1 MVSYPQPPD
10 QTLTARRPA
19 SVTSRSTTTRRHR
32 SSRSHSGGASFRP
45 QNEFPNFA
53 QTGDIEIIISAEGQE
68 KRYMLHRLILAQC
81 SGFFEAGTSEDWSR
95 AQAQGVAPTGG
106 PEQGSTLS
114 NIGEEEEEYGRNA
127 SRPAIP
133 LAPPRDRYR
142 WRYELDWGNK
152 DDEVPMLVQK
162 APSAT
167 LFGGDQTYRPPAI
180 PHKPPPPPSNGF
192 FRSFAMHS
200 AAQIPHQAPDNDLI
214 RDYDNLFRIFYN
226 YPPNL
231 DPLNIAESYI
241 QCKSLLALA
250 DMYDALEVVGPRI
263 DHHLLQFQ
271 SRLWKQIAKY
281 PPSYLK
287 LGYLARSKVI
297 FAEALIHVVGQWP
310 SGSSQLRH
318 HVPEAVFDL
327 IEDKVEELAEKRLKT
342 EGKLFRLTLTTP
354 RGERVTPANSYTDWL
369 ALSLFRQW
377 LIESTSPPPPLPPKT
392 SNSTQQPSPRA
403 SNNNHHSHHNHNN
416 PSSTRAQQQQQ
427 SQSQPPTIPPGHLY
441 RLLFSAGP
449 AYLPHDD
456 LKRFFKQAK
465 AFSSSSSSEASSS
478 ATSTEYRREE
488 LKKFERRMDEVKA
501 MAREVVRPL
510 MRSWLELDLGRE
522 GGGNGGGGSGGGGG
536 GGGLGYLTCT
546 RVEEGDFPW
555 D

>member
-1 MVSYPQPPD
+1 MVPYPQPPD
-10 QTLTARRPA
+10 PTLTARRPA

-32 SSRSHSGGASFRP
+32 SSRSHTGGAPFRP

-53 QTGDIEIIISAEGQE
+53 QTGDVEIIISVEGQE

-95 AQAQGVAPTGG
+95 AQAQGVAPTTA
-106 PEQGSTLS
+106 PAQGVALS
-114 NIGEEEEEYGRNA
+114 NIGEEEEEYGRDA

-167 LFGGDQTYRPPAI
+167 LFGGDQTYRPPAA
-180 PHKPPPPPSNGF
+180 PHKPPPPPTNNF
-192 FRSFAMHS
+192 FRSFAMQS
-200 AAQIPHQAPDNDLI
+200 AAQIPHQAPENDLI

-327 IEDKVEELAEKRLKT
+327 IEDKVEELAEKKLKT

-392 SNSTQQPSPRA
+392 SNSSQPSPRA
-403 SNNNHHSHHNHNN
+403 SNNNSNHTTNN
-416 PSSTRAQQQQQ
+416 PSSTRTQQQQQQ
-427 SQSQPPTIPPGHLY
+427 SQQQQHPPIPPSHLY

-456 LKRFFKQAK
+456 LKRFFKQSKSFASSESSSS
-465 AFSSSSSSEASSS
+465 FSSSSS
-478 ATSTEYRREE
+478 TSREE
-488 LKKFERRMDEVKA
+488 LRKFERRMDEVKG

-522 GGGNGGGGSGGGGG
+522 GNAGVGA
-536 GGGLGYLTCT
+536 GGLGYLTCT

>member
-1 MVSYPQPPD
+1 MVSYPHPTDP
-10 QTLTARRPA
+10 TLTARRPA

-32 SSRSHSGGASFRP
+32 TTRSHTGGASFRP

-53 QTGDIEIIISAEGQE
+53 QTGDVEIIINAEGQE

-81 SGFFEAGTSEDWSR
+81 SGFFEASTSEDWSR
-95 AQAQGVAPTGG
+95 AQAQGADTIPGPAPSSG
-106 PEQGSTLS
+106 LAK
-114 NIGEEEEEYGRNA
+114 IGEMQEEEEEEDEYRRD
-127 SRPAIP
+127 SRRPALP

-162 APSAT
+162 PPTST
-167 LFGGDQTYRPPAI
+167 LFGGDQTYRPPAV
-180 PHKPPPPPSNGF
+180 PAKPPPPPSTSF
-192 FRSFAMHS
+192 FRSFTAMQS
-200 AAQIPHQAPDNDLI
+200 AAHIAHHTPDNDLI

-226 YPPNL
+226 YPPAL

-310 SGSSQLRH
+310 SGTSQLRH
-318 HVPEAVFDL
+318 HVPDAVLDL
-327 IEDKVEELAEKRLKT
+327 IEDKVEELGEKKLKT

-354 RGERVTPANSYTDWL
+354 RGERVTPANSYADWL
-369 ALSLFRQW
+369 ALSFFRQW
-377 LIESTSPPPPLPPKT
+377 LVENTSPPPPLPPKT
-392 SNSTQQPSPRA
+392 TTPSPRGAAA
-403 SNNNHHSHHNHNN
+403 SNNNP
-416 PSSTRAQQQQQ
+416 PSSSQQQ
-427 SQSQPPTIPPGHLY
+427 PPISPGHLY
-441 RLLFSAGP
+441 RLLFAAGP
-449 AYLPHDD
+449 AYLPHDE
-456 LKRFFKQAK
+456 LKRFFKQSK
-465 AFSSSSSSEASSS
+465 TFTFSSSSSSSS
-478 ATSTEYRREE
+478 AAAAAEAAGAEYKREE
-488 LKKFERRMDEVKA
+488 FRRFERRMDEVKG
-501 MAREVVRPL
+501 MAREIVRPL
-510 MRSWLELDLGRE
+510 MRSWLELDMGRE
-522 GGGNGGGGSGGGGG
+522 GGGIAGL
-536 GGGLGYLTCT
+536 GLGYLTCT